1 MKIFKFILV
10 IASIC
15 SFSLGIILL
24 IDCIN
29 ADGFLESLKEVFGME
44 IDVLKKTMLIRYIT
58 AILFLYAMGFIC
70 LFMVFVVNEKIQLE
84 NSVQEIDEDLN
95 ELISKVD
102 RIKY

>member
-1 MKIFKFILV
+1 MFFF
-10 IASIC
+10 ARY
-15 SFSLGIILL
+15 IIL

-70 LFMVFVVNEKIQLE
+70 LFMVSVVNEKIQLE
-84 NSVQEIDEDLN
+84 NNVQEIEEDLN

>member
-1 MKIFKFILV
+1 M
-10 IASIC
+10 
-15 SFSLGIILL
+15 

>member
-1 MKIFKFILV
+1 
-10 IASIC
+10 
-15 SFSLGIILL
+15 
-24 IDCIN
+24 
-29 ADGFLESLKEVFGME
+29 ME

-84 NSVQEIDEDLN
+84 NNVQEIEEDLN

-102 RIKY
+102 RII